1 MFRFLKEKL
10 RKLLKKTEQEIEKAT
25 EESKEA
31 EKEKEE
37 KEREKGKVGVIG
49 KIKKIITVTKL
60 NEEIFEKFFSEFEEL
75 LIENNVAI
83 EAIDFLHEKL
93 KKELVGKEIE
103 RKKIKETLERSLK
116 EALSSLLLEPFDL
129 IEKIKSSEKPYV
141 IVFFGING
149 VGKTLTI
156 AKIAKLLKKNKLT
169 VVLAASDTFRAAA
182 IEQLEKH
189 SNALNI
195 RMIKHRYG
203 ADPAA
208 VAFDAIK
215 HAKARNI
222 DCVLIDTAG
231 RMHTKKDLMEEMKK
245 ICKVSKPNLKI
256 FVAESV
262 VGNDAIEQAKAFDES
277 VGIDCIILTK
287 SDVDEK
293 GGACISI
300 GYVTNKPILF
310 LGTGQGYDDLKP
322 FNKEDIINALFS

>member
-10 RKLLKKTEQEIEKAT
+10 SKLLKKTEKEIEKAA
-25 EESKEA
+25 EA
-31 EKEKEE
+31 EKEKIE
-37 KEREKGKVGVIG
+37 KEREKERKVGVIG
-49 KIKKIITVTKL
+49 KIKKIITLTKL
-60 NEEIFEKFFSEFEEL
+60 NEEVFEKFFSEFEEL

-93 KKELVGKEIE
+93 RKELVGKEIE
-103 RKKIKETLERSLK
+103 RKKVKEALERSLK
-116 EALSSLLLEPFDL
+116 EALSSLLLEPFNL
-129 IEKIKSSEKPYV
+129 IEEIKRSEKPYV

-156 AKIAKLLKKNKLT
+156 AKIAKLLKKNKIT

-195 RMIKHRYG
+195 KMIKHKYG

-262 VGNDAIEQAKAFDES
+262 VGNDAIEQAKAFDEA
-277 VGIDCIILTK
+277 VGIDCIVLTK

-310 LGTGQGYDDLKP
+310 LGTGQSYDDLKP
-322 FNKEDIINALFS
+322 FNKEEIINALFS

>member
-10 RKLLKKTEQEIEKAT
+10 SKLLKKTEKEIEKAA
-25 EESKEA
+25 EA
-31 EKEKEE
+31 EKEKIE
-37 KEREKGKVGVIG
+37 KEREKERKVGVIG
-49 KIKKIITVTKL
+49 KIKKIITLTKL
-60 NEEIFEKFFSEFEEL
+60 NEEVFEKFFSEFEEL

-93 KKELVGKEIE
+93 RKELVGKEIE
-103 RKKIKETLERSLK
+103 RKKVKEALERSLK

-129 IEKIKSSEKPYV
+129 IEEIKRSEKPYV

-156 AKIAKLLKKNKLT
+156 AKIAKLLKKNKIT

-195 RMIKHRYG
+195 KMIKHKYG

-262 VGNDAIEQAKAFDES
+262 VGNDAIEQAKAFDEA
-277 VGIDCIILTK
+277 VGIDCIVLTK
-287 SDVDEK
+287 FDVDEK

-310 LGTGQGYDDLKP
+310 LGTGQSYDDLKP
-322 FNKEDIINALFS
+322 FNKEEIINALFS